1 MQVDQTII
9 KKPLVTERSTSQRTL
24 ENKYT
29 FKVARNVSKIQIGK
43 AIERLFN
50 VKVLKVH
57 TMTVKGKKRRMGR
70 YEGIRPDW
78 KKAIVTLKKG
88 DTIKSFEGA

>member
-24 ENKYT
+24 ENKYS
-29 FKVARNVSKIQIGK
+29 FKVAKNASKIQIGK